1 MQDQVV
7 HHRQTHG
14 GHRVNRNA
22 STQGA
27 SSSGAHARTLEQ
39 RVEEQGQMMNQLATS
54 LDQILA
60 LMAQTGRG
68 RPHVMSSQHLEDPQ
82 IEELASAGHNTIP
95 IHGTQPHVARV
106 SHTRSPVLQATSAN
120 APPATLK
127 EYHDIVKDM
136 VNRKLKQIVAEQ
148 APLSSESELE
158 KPYEAWHDLVPFP
171 SR

>member
-1 MQDQVV
+1 M
-7 HHRQTHG
+7 

-95 IHGTQPHVARV
+95 IHGTQPHVA
-106 SHTRSPVLQATSAN
+106 
-120 APPATLK
+120 
-127 EYHDIVKDM
+127 
-136 VNRKLKQIVAEQ
+136 
-148 APLSSESELE
+148 
-158 KPYEAWHDLVPFP
+158 
-171 SR
+171 